1 MERERRAAAVQKII
15 SRDTELA
22 AATRAANTAIAA
34 MRARWTGGMENV
46 YRVRV
51 SPNGQE
57 IEVACLGLENVDSEA
72 EGIFSSTSQLP
83 EWMQN
88 RLAVLSL
95 MKVEPPQTKVDG
107 IGMRVDEN
115 VFWIIRGE

>member
-1 MERERRAAAVQKII
+1 MAVQKVI
-15 SRDTELA
+15 SRDTERA
-22 AATRAANTAIAA
+22 AAASALNVAVEA

-51 SPNGQE
+51 SPNSQE

-72 EGIFSSTSQLP
+72 EGIFSSVAQLP

-115 VFWIIRGE
+115 VFWIIRGD

>member
-1 MERERRAAAVQKII
+1 MERRRRALAVQKVI
-15 SRDTELA
+15 SRDTERA
-22 AATRAANTAIAA
+22 AAASALNVAVEA

-51 SPNGQE
+51 SPNSQE

-72 EGIFSSTSQLP
+72 EGIFSSVAQLP

-115 VFWIIRGE
+115 VFWIIRGD